1 MQKISDKNFSWQI
14 LLKLKIN
21 PNTPEKI
28 SHQPTG
34 QARTNKF
41 CLCHNNFME
50 VKVIGAGLAGS
61 EAALQLAK
69 RGIKVKLYEMRPVK
83 TTGAHKTDKFAE
95 FVCSN
100 SLGAADCTNASGLL
114 KKEME
119 LLGGELIKIARAC
132 AVPAGSALAIDR
144 ELFSQTVTEKIE
156 NNENIEVI
164 REEIAEIPDGNVII
178 ASGPLT
184 SDKLSES
191 IKEFTQNE
199 HLHFFDAIAPIV
211 EKDSIDFD
219 KAFWASRYDKGEASY
234 INCPMNKEEYAK
246 FYEILTNAPKIELK
260 EFEKNAKFFE
270 SCLPIEVLASRGVDT
285 LRFGPMK
292 PVGLVDK
299 RTGIEN
305 YAVVQLRQDN
315 SAKTLFNLV
324 GFQTN
329 LKWGAQK
336 ELLQSIPGLEN
347 VNIVRYGV
355 MHRNTFINSP
365 KLLNPSLQTRKREN
379 LFFAGQIT
387 GTEGY
392 TESIASGLL
401 AGINMANY
409 LENKPLLVLP
419 KETMLGALTQYITDV
434 EHDKFQPINS
444 NWGIVTPV
452 ELPKKE
458 RKNKKLKAE
467 LIVNR
472 SVEYLNNLV

>member
-1 MQKISDKNFSWQI
+1 ME
-14 LLKLKIN
+14 IN
-21 PNTPEKI
+21 
-28 SHQPTG
+28 
-34 QARTNKF
+34 
-41 CLCHNNFME
+41 
-50 VKVIGAGLAGS
+50 VIGAGLAGS

-69 RGIKVKLYEMRPVK
+69 RGFKVKLYEMRPK
-83 TTGAHKTDKFAE
+83 KNTGAHKTEKFAE

-100 SLGAADCTNASGLL
+100 SLGASDCSNASGLL

-119 LLGGELIKIARAC
+119 LLGGELINIAREC
-132 AVPAGSALAIDR
+132 SVPAGNALAIDR
-144 ELFSQTVTEKIE
+144 ELFSENVTQRILQNPNITVIKE
-156 NNENIEVI
+156 EVT
-164 REEIAEIPDGNVII
+164 EIPDGYTIM

-184 SDKLSES
+184 SDSLADS
-191 IKEFTQNE
+191 IKEFTRRE

-234 INCPMNKEEYAK
+234 INCPMNKEQYEK
-246 FYEILTNAPKIELK
+246 FYDILINAPKIELK
-260 EFEKNAKFFE
+260 TFEQNAKFFE

-292 PVGLVDK
+292 PVGLIDK
-299 RTGIEN
+299 RTGEEN

-329 LKWGAQK
+329 LKWGSQK

-365 KLLNPSLQTRKREN
+365 KVLNASLQTRKRPD
-379 LFFAGQIT
+379 LFFAGQLT

-392 TESIASGLL
+392 TESIATGLL
-401 AGINMANY
+401 AGINMARYVNG
-409 LENKPLLVLP
+409 EELLVLP
-419 KETMLGALTQYITDV
+419 KETMLGALTQYISD
-434 EHDKFQPINS
+434 ENHDKFQPINS
-444 NWGIVTPV
+444 NWGIVSPV

-467 LIVNR
+467 LISNR
-472 SVEYLNNLV
+472 SIEYIQSCKSNNI

>member
-1 MQKISDKNFSWQI
+1 
-14 LLKLKIN
+14 
-21 PNTPEKI
+21 
-28 SHQPTG
+28 
-34 QARTNKF
+34 
-41 CLCHNNFME
+41 ME

-83 TTGAHKTDKFAE
+83 STGAHKTDKFAE

-119 LLGGELIKIARAC
+119 ILGGELIKIARDC

-144 ELFSQTVTEKIE
+144 ELFSKTVTDRIE
-156 NNENIEVI
+156 AEPNIEI
-164 REEIAEIPDGNVII
+164 IKEEVTEIPDGNVIM
-178 ASGPLT
+178 ATGPLT
-184 SDKLSES
+184 SDSLAES
-191 IKEFTQNE
+191 IKEFTESE
-199 HLHFFDAIAPIV
+199 HLYFFDAIAPIV

-234 INCPMNKEEYAK
+234 INCPMNKEQYEK
-246 FYEILTNAPKIELK
+246 FYNILINAPKIELK

-270 SCLPIEVLASRGVDT
+270 SCLPVEVLASRGVDT

-292 PVGLVDK
+292 PVGLIDK
-299 RTGIEN
+299 RTGEEN

-329 LKWGAQK
+329 LKWSAQK

-365 KLLNPSLQTRKREN
+365 KLLNATLQTRKREN

-401 AGINMANY
+401 AGINMAKY
-409 LENKPLLVLP
+409 LIGEEMLILP
-419 KETMLGALTQYITDV
+419 SETMLGALTQYISNP
-434 EHDKFQPINS
+434 EHEKFQPINS
-444 NWGIVTPV
+444 NMGIVPSV

-467 LIVNR
+467 LIVKR
-472 SVEYLNNLV
+472 SVEALNGVI

>member
-1 MQKISDKNFSWQI
+1 MG
-14 LLKLKIN
+14 IN
-21 PNTPEKI
+21 
-28 SHQPTG
+28 
-34 QARTNKF
+34 
-41 CLCHNNFME
+41 
-50 VKVIGAGLAGS
+50 VIGAGLAGS

-69 RGIKVKLYEMRPVK
+69 RGFKVKLYEMRPK
-83 TTGAHKTDKFAE
+83 KNTGAHKTEKFAE

-100 SLGAADCTNASGLL
+100 SLGASDCSNASGLL

-119 LLGGELIKIARAC
+119 LLGGELINIAREC
-132 AVPAGSALAIDR
+132 SVPAGNALAIDR
-144 ELFSQTVTEKIE
+144 ELFSETVTQRILQNSDITVIKE
-156 NNENIEVI
+156 EVT
-164 REEIAEIPDGNVII
+164 EIPDGYTIM

-184 SDKLSES
+184 SDSLADS
-191 IKEFTQNE
+191 IKEFTQSE

-234 INCPMNKEEYAK
+234 INCPMNKEQYEK
-246 FYEILTNAPKIELK
+246 FYDILINAPKIELK
-260 EFEKNAKFFE
+260 TFEQNAKFFE

-292 PVGLVDK
+292 PVGLIDK
-299 RTGIEN
+299 RTGEEN

-329 LKWGAQK
+329 LKWGSQK

-365 KLLNPSLQTRKREN
+365 KVLNASLQTRKRLD
-379 LFFAGQIT
+379 LFFAGQLT

-392 TESIASGLL
+392 TESIATGLL
-401 AGINMANY
+401 AGINMARYING
-409 LENKPLLVLP
+409 EELLVLP
-419 KETMLGALTQYITDV
+419 KETMLGALTQYISD
-434 EHDKFQPINS
+434 ENHDKFQPINS
-444 NWGIVTPV
+444 NWGIVSPV

-467 LIVNR
+467 LISNR
-472 SVEYLNNLV
+472 SIEYIQSCKSNNI

>member
-1 MQKISDKNFSWQI
+1 MV
-14 LLKLKIN
+14 LMEIN
-21 PNTPEKI
+21 
-28 SHQPTG
+28 
-34 QARTNKF
+34 
-41 CLCHNNFME
+41 
-50 VKVIGAGLAGS
+50 VIGAGLAGS

-69 RGIKVKLYEMRPVK
+69 RGFKVKLYEMRPK
-83 TTGAHKTDKFAE
+83 KNTGAHKTEKFAE

-100 SLGAADCTNASGLL
+100 SLGASDCSNASGLL

-119 LLGGELIKIARAC
+119 LLGGELINIAREC
-132 AVPAGSALAIDR
+132 SVPAGNALAIDR
-144 ELFSQTVTEKIE
+144 ELFSETVTQRILQ
-156 NNENIEVI
+156 NSNITVIKEEVT
-164 REEIAEIPDGNVII
+164 EIPDGYTIM

-184 SDKLSES
+184 SDSLADS
-191 IKEFTQNE
+191 IKEFTQSE

-234 INCPMNKEEYAK
+234 INCPMNKEQYEK
-246 FYEILTNAPKIELK
+246 FYDILINAPKIELK
-260 EFEKNAKFFE
+260 TFEQNAKFFE

-299 RTGIEN
+299 RTGEEN

-329 LKWGAQK
+329 LKWGSQK

-365 KLLNPSLQTRKREN
+365 KVLNASLQTRKRLD
-379 LFFAGQIT
+379 LFFAGQLT

-392 TESIASGLL
+392 TESIATGLL
-401 AGINMANY
+401 AGINMARYING
-409 LENKPLLVLP
+409 EELLVLP
-419 KETMLGALTQYITDV
+419 KETMLGALTQYISD
-434 EHDKFQPINS
+434 ENHDKFQPINS
-444 NWGIVTPV
+444 NWGIVSPV

-467 LIVNR
+467 LISNR
-472 SVEYLNNLV
+472 SIEYIQSCKSNNI

>member
-1 MQKISDKNFSWQI
+1 
-14 LLKLKIN
+14 
-21 PNTPEKI
+21 
-28 SHQPTG
+28 
-34 QARTNKF
+34 
-41 CLCHNNFME
+41 ME
-50 VKVIGAGLAGS
+50 VIIIGAGLAGS

-69 RGIKVKLYEMRPVK
+69 RNIKVKLYEMRPVK
-83 TTGAHKTDKFAE
+83 TTGAHTGEDCAE

-100 SLGAADCTNASGLL
+100 SLGSGDITNASGLL
-114 KKEME
+114 KHEME
-119 LLGGELIKIARAC
+119 LLGGELIKIAYECR
-132 AVPAGSALAIDR
+132 VPAGSALAIDR
-144 ELFSQTVTEKIE
+144 EMFSEKVTEKIK
-156 NNENIEVI
+156 NNPKIELI
-164 REEIAEIPDGNVII
+164 KEELTQIPETPAII

-184 SDKLSES
+184 SDKLAND
-191 IKEFTQNE
+191 IKTFTQNK

-211 EKDSIDFD
+211 EKDSINFN
-219 KAFWASRYDKGEASY
+219 KAFYASRYDKGEASY
-234 INCPMNKEEYAK
+234 INCPMNKEEYEK
-246 FYEILTNAPKIELK
+246 FYNILIHAPRIELK

-315 SAKTLFNLV
+315 SAKTLYNLV

-329 LKWGAQK
+329 LKWGSQK

-347 VNIVRYGV
+347 ANIIRYGV

-365 KLLNPSLQTRKREN
+365 KILNATLQTKKRTD

-392 TESIASGLL
+392 TESIATGLL
-401 AGINMANY
+401 AGINIAKY
-409 LENKPLLVLP
+409 LNGEKLLKLP
-419 KETMLGALTQYITDV
+419 KETMLGALTHYISNP
-434 EHDKFQPINS
+434 EHEKFQPINS
-444 NWGIVTPV
+444 NWGILQPV

-467 LIVNR
+467 LMAER
-472 SVEYLNNLV
+472 SLNFLKSICS

>member
-1 MQKISDKNFSWQI
+1 
-14 LLKLKIN
+14 
-21 PNTPEKI
+21 
-28 SHQPTG
+28 
-34 QARTNKF
+34 
-41 CLCHNNFME
+41 ME
-50 VKVIGAGLAGS
+50 VNVIGAGLAGS
-61 EAALQLAK
+61 EASLQLAK
-69 RGIKVKLYEMRPVK
+69 RGIKVNLYEMRPK
-83 TTGAHKTDKFAE
+83 KSTGAHKTEKFAE

-100 SLGAADCTNASGLL
+100 SLGAGDCTNASGLL

-119 LLGGELIKIARAC
+119 LLGGELIKIAREC
-132 AVPAGSALAIDR
+132 AVPAGTALAIDR
-144 ELFSQTVTEKIE
+144 ELFSQNVTEKICS
-156 NNENIEVI
+156 NPNINVIKQEVT
-164 REEIAEIPDGNVII
+164 EIPDGYTIM

-184 SDKLSES
+184 SDSLAQS
-191 IKEFTQNE
+191 IKDFTQSE

-234 INCPMNKEEYAK
+234 INCPMNKEQYEK
-246 FYEILTNAPKIELK
+246 FYEILTNAPKIELQ

-299 RTGIEN
+299 RTGEKI

-329 LKWGAQK
+329 LKWGSQK

-365 KLLNPSLQTRKREN
+365 KILKPTLQTRKREN
-379 LFFAGQIT
+379 LFFAGQLT

-392 TESIASGLL
+392 TESIATGIL
-401 AGINMANY
+401 AGINMARLING
-409 LENKPLLVLP
+409 EPLLILP
-419 KETMLGALTQYITDV
+419 KETILGALTQYISD
-434 EHDKFQPINS
+434 ENHEKFQPINS
-444 NWGIVTPV
+444 NWGIVSPI

-467 LIVNR
+467 LISQR
-472 SVEYLNNLV
+472 SIECLKGL

>member
-1 MQKISDKNFSWQI
+1 
-14 LLKLKIN
+14 
-21 PNTPEKI
+21 
-28 SHQPTG
+28 
-34 QARTNKF
+34 
-41 CLCHNNFME
+41 ME
-50 VKVIGAGLAGS
+50 VNVIGAGLAGS
-61 EAALQLAK
+61 EAALQLSK
-69 RGIKVKLYEMRPVK
+69 RGIKVNLYEMRPQK

-100 SLGAADCTNASGLL
+100 SLGASDCSNASGLL

-119 LLGGELIKIARAC
+119 LLSGELINIAREC
-132 AVPAGSALAIDR
+132 SVPAGSALAIDR
-144 ELFSQTVTEKIE
+144 ELFSDTVTARIE
-156 NNENIEVI
+156 NDVNITVI
-164 REEIAEIPDGNVII
+164 RDEVSKIPDGCTII

-184 SDKLSES
+184 SDSLADS
-191 IKEFTQNE
+191 IKEFTKNE

-211 EKDSIDFD
+211 EKDSINFD
-219 KAFWASRYDKGEASY
+219 RAFWASRYDKGEASY
-234 INCPMNKEEYAK
+234 INCPMNKCEYEN
-246 FYEILTNAPKIELK
+246 FYNILINAPRIELK
-260 EFEKNAKFFE
+260 EFEKDAKFFE

-299 RTGIEN
+299 RTGVEN

-329 LKWGAQK
+329 LKWGSQK

-365 KLLNPSLQTRKREN
+365 KVLNASLQSRERSD

-401 AGINMANY
+401 AGINAARY
-409 LENKPLLVLP
+409 LKGVELLILP
-419 KETMLGALTQYITDV
+419 KVTMLGALTQYISDKNH
-434 EHDKFQPINS
+434 EKFQPINS
-444 NWGIVTPV
+444 NWGIVDAI

-458 RKNKKLKAE
+458 RKNKKLKAQ
-467 LIVNR
+467 LITKR
-472 SVEYLNNLV
+472 STEFIMSCKLM

>member
-1 MQKISDKNFSWQI
+1 
-14 LLKLKIN
+14 
-21 PNTPEKI
+21 
-28 SHQPTG
+28 
-34 QARTNKF
+34 
-41 CLCHNNFME
+41 ME
-50 VKVIGAGLAGS
+50 VTIIGAGLAGS

-69 RGIKVKLYEMRPVK
+69 RGFKVELYEMRPKK
-83 TTGAHKTDKFAE
+83 TTGAHTGGSCAE

-100 SLGAADCTNASGLL
+100 SLGSADITNASGLL
-114 KKEME
+114 KHEMKI
-119 LLGGELIKIARAC
+119 LNGELIKTAYECR
-132 AVPAGSALAIDR
+132 VPAGSALAIDR
-144 ELFSQTVTEKIE
+144 EVFSEKVTEKIKS
-156 NNENIEVI
+156 NPNIELI
-164 REEIAEIPDGNVII
+164 REELTQIPDTPVII

-184 SDKLSES
+184 SDKLAED
-191 IKEFTQNE
+191 IKTFTQSE

-211 EKDSIDFD
+211 EKDSINFD
-219 KAFWASRYDKGEASY
+219 KAFYASRYDKGEASY
-234 INCPMNKEEYAK
+234 INCPMNKEEYKK
-246 FYEILTNAPKIELK
+246 FYDILTHAPRIELK

-315 SAKTLFNLV
+315 SAKTLYNLV

-329 LKWGAQK
+329 LKWGSQK

-347 VNIVRYGV
+347 ANIVRYGV

-365 KLLNPSLQTRKREN
+365 KILNASLQTKKRSD

-392 TESIASGLL
+392 TESIATGLL
-401 AGINMANY
+401 AGINMAKFLNGEKL
-409 LENKPLLVLP
+409 LELP
-419 KETMLGALTQYITDV
+419 EETMLGALTHYISNP
-434 EHDKFQPINS
+434 EHEKFQPINS
-444 NWGIVTPV
+444 NWGILPPV

-467 LIVNR
+467 LMAER
-472 SVEYLNNLV
+472 SLNILKSICS

>member
-1 MQKISDKNFSWQI
+1 
-14 LLKLKIN
+14 
-21 PNTPEKI
+21 
-28 SHQPTG
+28 
-34 QARTNKF
+34 
-41 CLCHNNFME
+41 ME
-50 VKVIGAGLAGS
+50 IVNVIGAGLAGS

-69 RGIKVKLYEMRPVK
+69 RGIKVNLYEMRPK
-83 TTGAHKTDKFAE
+83 KATGAHKTDKFAE

-100 SLGAADCTNASGLL
+100 SLGASDCSNASGLL

-119 LLGGELIKIARAC
+119 LLGGELIKIAWGC
-132 AVPAGSALAIDR
+132 SVPAGNALAIDR
-144 ELFSQTVTEKIE
+144 ELFPQTVTDKIE
-156 NNENIEVI
+156 NNPLINVIKEEVT
-164 REEIAEIPDGNVII
+164 EIPEGYVIL

-184 SDKLSES
+184 SESLANS
-191 IKEFTQNE
+191 IKDFTESE

-234 INCPMNKEEYAK
+234 INCPMNKEQYEK
-246 FYEILTNAPKIELK
+246 FYNILINAPKIELK

-299 RTGIEN
+299 RTGEEN

-315 SAKTLFNLV
+315 SAQTLFNLV

-329 LKWGAQK
+329 LKWGSQK

-365 KLLNPSLQTRKREN
+365 KVLNASLQARKRKN
-379 LFFAGQIT
+379 LFFAGQLT

-392 TESIASGLL
+392 TESIATGML
-401 AGINMANY
+401 AGINMARLLNNEEL
-409 LENKPLLVLP
+409 LELP
-419 KETMLGALTQYITDV
+419 KITMLGALTQYISD
-434 EHDKFQPINS
+434 ENHDKFQPINS
-444 NWGIVTPV
+444 NWGIVDPV

-467 LIVNR
+467 IISKR
-472 SVEYLNNLV
+472 SIDYINAI